1 MNQHKIRVMS
11 FQNSCHIYSKAFKLL
26 HKQMCSLFLLL
37 QMMDINAAKYKKV
50 VHWMCVRGHV

>member
-1 MNQHKIRVMS
+1 MS

-37 QMMDINAAKYKKV
+37 QMMDINAAKHKKV